1 MALLNLPSMPKFGG
15 QLTENGINLKLVSIC
30 VVDTWIVIF
39 MAIIRNDPLLL
50 LQSPQLNECFLNL
63 LEKIKDGEYE
73 HAKWLVA
80 KRANID
86 VQGNCVNFYGSEY
99 SLFLNHF

>member
-1 MALLNLPSMPKFGG
+1 
-15 QLTENGINLKLVSIC
+15 
-30 VVDTWIVIF
+30 
-39 MAIIRNDPLLL
+39 MAIMRNDPLVL
-50 LQSPQLNECFLNL
+50 LQSPQLNKCFLIL

-86 VQGNCVNFYGSEY
+86 VKGNCMNFYGNEY
-99 SLFLNHF
+99 SLFFEPFLKETF